1 MVSFFAKIITNTLL
15 VLIPKLLEMWQKYR
29 YQKKVIEE
37 VKTNAEIKVEAYE
50 KAPVDTADDEFSK
63 LP

>member
-1 MVSFFAKIITNTLL
+1 MVSFFVKIITNTLL
-15 VLIPKLLEMWQKYR
+15 VLIPKLLEMWQKYW
-29 YQKKVIEE
+29 YQKKVIEQ

-50 KAPVDTADDEFSK
+50 KAPVDTAADDFAK